1 MTTIKIMADYEC
13 WPLWKG
19 ENLDPESLP
28 LSMYLRGQLA
38 AWAERYDENLLDEYP
53 PESGFSNEFEAEKF
67 VDDGREL
74 ANILALELG
83 KGFAVTYFNEL
94 SQELETIQEAM

>member
-1 MTTIKIMADYEC
+1 MTTIKVMADYEC

-19 ENLDPESLP
+19 ENLDPDSLP
-28 LSMYLRGQLA
+28 LSMYLREQLA
-38 AWAERYDENLLDEYP
+38 AWAERYDETLLDEYP
-53 PESGFSNEFEAEKF
+53 PDSGFSSESEAEKF

-74 ANILALELG
+74 ANMLALELG
-83 KGFAVTYFNEL
+83 KEFTVTYYNEL